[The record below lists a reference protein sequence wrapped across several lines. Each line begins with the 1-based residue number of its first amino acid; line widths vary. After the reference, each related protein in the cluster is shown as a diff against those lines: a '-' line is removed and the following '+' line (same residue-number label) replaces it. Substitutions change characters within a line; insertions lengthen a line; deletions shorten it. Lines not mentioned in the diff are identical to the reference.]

1 VEGSY
6 LVFAGDGPLR
16 TDLEAEAHTLGIA
29 HSVRFLG
36 FMNQSNLPAVYRSS
50 DVLVLPSEYEAFG
63 LVVNEAM
70 LCGCP
75 VIVSDRVGA
84 RFDLVRE
91 GETGFIFPVAN
102 VDALTLLL
110 YENLTTRSR
119 LNQMASAA
127 QEQMKGWSPEKNV
140 EGLIEAILRAVRL
153 REGSQ
158 TAISEEL
165 SD

>member
-1 VEGSY
+1 
-6 LVFAGDGPLR
+6 
-16 TDLEAEAHTLGIA
+16 
-29 HSVRFLG
+29 
-36 FMNQSNLPAVYRSS
+36 
-50 DVLVLPSEYEAFG
+50 VLVLPSEYEAFG

-102 VDALTLLL
+102 VGALTALL
-110 YENLTTRSR
+110 YKNLTARSR
-119 LNQMASAA
+119 LNQMADAA